1 MSQHISDVLD
11 VSGMEHAHDFQ
22 TGTICGPV
30 ELEERH
36 GTSKCFHIIALRG
49 LGEDPVEIIM
59 PKLQALLIAS
69 QIASQFGYTLEREM
83 LD

>member
-1 MSQHISDVLD
+1 MSQHISDVSD

-30 ELEERH
+30 ELEEGN
-36 GTSKCFHIIALRG
+36 GTSKCFQIAAKRG
-49 LGEDPVEIIM
+49 LGQDPVEIIM
-59 PKLQALLIAS
+59 PKHQALLIAS
-69 QIASQFGYTLEREM
+69 QIASQFGYTLEREF